1 MGRSRKTHHYND
13 GTTASSVSRRR
24 HTQVSSP
31 SVTSARPYRDLN
43 ASVSSIP
50 KWDCIV
56 STSSGESQTS
66 PSTLQHFPQEVH
78 ENCIVGLLLL
88 LLLLCCWYHGSVNGR
103 NLDRMRWR
111 MERELMN
118 GMGIR
123 Q

>member
-1 MGRSRKTHHYND
+1 VGRSRKTHDFND
-13 GTTASSVSRRR
+13 GTTASSVIRRR
-24 HTQVSSP
+24 QTQVSSP
-31 SVTSARPYRDLN
+31 SVTSARPYLDLN

-50 KWDCIV
+50 KWDCTV

-78 ENCIVGLLLL
+78 ENCIMGLLLV
-88 LLLLCCWYHGSVNGR
+88 LLCCWYHVSVNGR